1 MDDLSANAPAIP
13 RGFAPAEY
21 AQRLERAQALMGEAG
36 LGALLLTT
44 EPEIRWFTGFLTR
57 FWESPTRPWYLV
69 VPVDSAPVAVIPAI
83 GAPLMARRFGG
94 EIRSWDAPAPE
105 DDGITLLADT
115 LRERVTSGAA
125 IGLPSGHESHL
136 RMPLADLERL
146 RGLLDGRPLRDDAG
160 TLCRL
165 RRVKS
170 AAEIAKIETAC
181 GIAGRAFA
189 RLGEVAAPG
198 TPLDAVFR
206 GFQRLALDEGAD
218 WVPYLAG
225 GAGPDGYA
233 DVISPA
239 GPEALNAGDVLMLDT
254 GLVHDG
260 YFCDFDR
267 NVAIGAA
274 RPALDAAHRRLVEA
288 VDAGAEA
295 ARPGAT
301 AAELFHAM
309 ARVVGLESAAGA
321 GRLGHGLGM
330 QLTEWPSLAP
340 WDHTVL
346 GPGMVLTLEPWIET
360 APGKLMVHEE
370 CILVR
375 DGAPR
380 FLSPRAA
387 PPLPVIEGPS

>member
-1 MDDLSANAPAIP
+1 MDALDARHSTPP
-13 RGFAPAEY
+13 GGFQPAEY
-21 AQRLERAQALMGEAG
+21 ADRLMRAQALMSGAG
-36 LGALLLTT
+36 LSALLLTT

-57 FWESPTRPWYLV
+57 FWESPTRPWFLV
-69 VPVDSAPVAVIPAI
+69 VPAETPPVAVIPAI
-83 GAPLMARRFGG
+83 GAPLMARSFTG
-94 EIRSWDAPAPE
+94 EIRCWDAPAPA
-105 DDGITLLADT
+105 DDGITLLAET
-115 LRERVTSGAA
+115 LRERVPPGAA

-136 RMPLADLERL
+136 RMPLSDLERL
-146 RGLLDGRPLRDDAG
+146 RGLLADRPLRDDAG
-160 TLCRL
+160 VMRRL

-170 AAEIAKIETAC
+170 PAEIGKIETAC
-181 GIAGRAFA
+181 AIAGRAFA

-198 TPLDAVFR
+198 VPLEAVFR
-206 GFQRLALDEGAD
+206 DFQRLALEEGAD

-225 GAGPDGYA
+225 GAGADGYA

-267 NVAIGAA
+267 NVAIGHA
-274 RPALDAAHRRLVEA
+274 RPALDAAHRRLVDA

-301 AAELFHAM
+301 AATLFSAM
-309 ARVVGLESAAGA
+309 AGVLGLESAAGA

-340 WDHTVL
+340 WDDTVL
-346 GPGMVLTLEPWIET
+346 EPGMVLTLEPWIET

-387 PPLPVIEGPS
+387 PPLPVIGSP